1 MIYKEA
7 LNRVYAAV
15 EEDILS
21 MVPVEEDILSMVPM
35 EADTPDEIQRPA
47 QNDTKFAGSAF
58 PITEDFARSVYKR
71 SDFSYDADIGRP
83 MTSTGIR
90 EALEKQI
97 LPAMKHLRFMGI
109 NPMPEVHII
118 APWSTTDNEDI
129 QDIRYTEYVPLES
142 LFSDEIDDLVE
153 TAMTNAGEGELPG
166 TLGHVTLNAFAES
179 LSTFLSMV
187 GRSTTA
193 HRRFKNAF
201 PCRQVV
207 LIFHAER
214 NHVEMFL
221 PFDVLKAFDDSV
233 KAFLN
238 GR

>member
-1 MIYKEA
+1 MNHEKTTLAEA
-7 LNRVYAAV
+7 INLVSAAV
-15 EEDILS
+15 EDDIH
-21 MVPVEEDILSMVPM
+21 E
-35 EADTPDEIQRPA
+35 EIQRPA

-58 PITEDFARSVYKR
+58 PITEDFARSVYAR
-71 SDFSYDADIGRP
+71 AGVSYDADIGRP

-118 APWSTTDNEDI
+118 APWSTTNNAGI
-129 QDIRYTEYVPLES
+129 RDIRYPEYAPMES
-142 LFSDEIDDLVE
+142 LLPEEMDDLLD

-166 TLGHVTLNAFAES
+166 TLGHVTLNAFAEAF
-179 LSTFLSMV
+179 STFLSMV
-187 GRSTTA
+187 GHSTTA

-214 NHVEMFL
+214 NLVEMFL
-221 PFDVLKAFDDSV
+221 PFDVLKALDDSV

>member
-1 MIYKEA
+1 MT
-7 LNRVYAAV
+7 LVSTTV
-15 EEDILS
+15 EDDIH
-21 MVPVEEDILSMVPM
+21 E
-35 EADTPDEIQRPA
+35 EIQRPA
-47 QNDTKFAGSAF
+47 QNDMKFHGSAF
-58 PITEDFARSVYKR
+58 PITEDFARAVYER
-71 SDFSYDADIGRP
+71 SGISYDADIERP
-83 MTSTGIR
+83 MTSAGIR

-97 LPAMKHLRFMGI
+97 LPALKHLRFMGI
-109 NPMPEVHII
+109 NPMPEIHII
-118 APWSTTDNEDI
+118 APWSTTDNAGL
-129 QDIRYTEYVPLES
+129 QTIRYPEYAPMES
-142 LFSDEIDDLVE
+142 LLPEEMDDLLD
-153 TAMTNAGEGELPG
+153 TAMINAGEGELPG

-179 LSTFLSMV
+179 ISTFLSMV

-214 NHVEMFL
+214 NFVQMFL
-221 PFDVLKAFDDSV
+221 PFDVLKALDDSV